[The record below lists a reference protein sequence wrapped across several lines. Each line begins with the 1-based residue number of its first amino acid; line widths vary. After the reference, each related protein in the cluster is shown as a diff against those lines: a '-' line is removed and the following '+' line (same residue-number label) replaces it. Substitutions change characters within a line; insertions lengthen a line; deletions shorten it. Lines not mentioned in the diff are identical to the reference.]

1 MPTRKLEELNLLDD
15 FLFGTMVT
23 YPVIG
28 EKFVRE
34 LLQTIFDREF
44 GNLTMVPQKVYYGSN
59 ADKHGARLDV
69 YVEEETEEE
78 TDAAYDVEPD
88 QNNGE
93 EEVKAL
99 PRRVRFY
106 HAKIDAQ
113 SLKSGTDYGTLK
125 RVMVI
130 MITSYDPFD
139 RNRMIYTIRRKC
151 VEEPDMP
158 YDDGAETIFLYT
170 KGKKGD
176 LPEKLRQLLHY
187 MEDSREENAVNESL
201 RNLHQMVTKVKQDG
215 EVVLEY
221 MKIYER
227 EAMLIKQGRK
237 QGREEEQANT
247 ERERKRADEAEARAG
262 EAEARAGVA
271 EARADEQAKF
281 AGQGKEIDKS

>member
-1 MPTRKLEELNLLDD
+1 MSKRKLEELNLLDD

-44 GNLTMVPQKVYYGSN
+44 GKLTMVPQKVYYGSN
-59 ADKHGARLDV
+59 TDKHGARLDV

-176 LPEKLRQLLHY
+176 IPEKLRQLLHY

-247 ERERKRADEAEARAG
+247 ERERKRADEAER
-262 EAEARAGVA
+262 EIERL
-271 EARADEQAKF
+271 K
-281 AGQGKEIDKS
+281 KEIEKLKKG

>member
-44 GNLTMVPQKVYYGSN
+44 GKLTMVPQKVYYGSN
-59 ADKHGARLDV
+59 TDKHGARLDV
-69 YVEEETEEE
+69 YVEEETEEG
-78 TDAAYDVEPD
+78 TDIAYDV
-88 QNNGE
+88 
-93 EEVKAL
+93 
-99 PRRVRFY
+99 
-106 HAKIDAQ
+106 
-113 SLKSGTDYGTLK
+113 
-125 RVMVI
+125 
-130 MITSYDPFD
+130 
-139 RNRMIYTIRRKC
+139 
-151 VEEPDMP
+151 EPDMP

-176 LPEKLRQLLHY
+176 KPEKLCQLLHY

-201 RNLHQMVTKVKQDG
+201 RNLHQMVTRVKQDG

-221 MKIYER
+221 MKICER

-247 ERERKRADEAEARAG
+247 ERERKRAY
-262 EAEARAGVA
+262 V
-271 EARADEQAKF
+271 
-281 AGQGKEIDKS
+281 